1 MWEIILQ
8 LEKQTEGIHWFRWQ
22 DQVTEAKNKIEAVDV
37 GIQKDHIHESV
48 PTLLKRL
55 PDNKKLG
62 EEEKQLQD
70 ADIENLLEYTAK
82 RH

>member
-1 MWEIILQ
+1 
-8 LEKQTEGIHWFRWQ
+8 
-22 DQVTEAKNKIEAVDV
+22 VDV